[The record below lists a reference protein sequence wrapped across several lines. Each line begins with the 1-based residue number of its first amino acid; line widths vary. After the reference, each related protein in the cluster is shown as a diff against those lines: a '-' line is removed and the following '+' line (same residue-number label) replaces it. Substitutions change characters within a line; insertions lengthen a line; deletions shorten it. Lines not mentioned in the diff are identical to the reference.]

1 MYNHA
6 LWLVDY
12 QYVII
17 LVEYV
22 KRNVLW
28 QDRCLYGF
36 RYCDIY
42 YVFSLLPVICLFG
55 LILDQYLIFF

>member
-6 LWLVDY
+6 LWFVDY

-17 LVEYV
+17 LIEYV

-28 QDRCLYGF
+28 QDRCLYGI
-36 RYCDIY
+36 RNCDIY
-42 YVFSLLPVICLFG
+42 YVISL
-55 LILDQYLIFF
+55 